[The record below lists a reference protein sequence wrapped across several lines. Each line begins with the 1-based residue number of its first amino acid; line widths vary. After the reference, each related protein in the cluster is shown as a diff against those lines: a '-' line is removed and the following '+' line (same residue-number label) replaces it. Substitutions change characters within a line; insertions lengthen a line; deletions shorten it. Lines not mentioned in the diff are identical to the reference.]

1 MPVTKNG
8 ICGIENIFP
17 KNYPYLLVILLV
29 AIIFWFNLLSNE
41 QSVGYVLFIDNVNVS
56 QNSSQINITPV
67 LTDNQSTN
75 EFEGQE
81 HEEVISYVISSDN
94 ELNYENQVKDFSGA
108 VDLFSGYF
116 YHPAACQR
124 IADVGKKNR
133 PSIAVSAIQQKSQ
146 TRLGNQ
152 LSNFASGYAIWRD
165 FGILNYID
173 PEQLQIIGKVFKLP
187 HYEDEEDDASYY
199 TWLKGYITIST
210 IS

>member
-1 MPVTKNG
+1 MPIAKNG
-8 ICGIENIFP
+8 IYGIWNIFP
-17 KNYPYLLVILLV
+17 RNYPYLLVILLV
-29 AIIFWFNLLSNE
+29 GIIFWLNLLSNE
-41 QSVGYVLFIDNVNVS
+41 QSVGYVLVIDNVNIS
-56 QNSSQINITPV
+56 HNGSQINNTSSV
-67 LTDNQSTN
+67 LTDNQSTKDLG
-75 EFEGQE
+75 GQIN
-81 HEEVISYVISSDN
+81 EEVISYVISSDN
-94 ELNYENQVKDFSGA
+94 ELNYENQVNSFSGA

-173 PEQLQIIGKVFKLP
+173 PVQLQIIGKVFKLP
-187 HYEDEEDDASYY
+187 HYEDEEDDATYH
-199 TWLKGYITIST
+199 TWLKGYLTI
-210 IS
+210 

>member
-199 TWLKGYITIST
+199 TWLKGYLTISA